1 MTDYIVN
8 FFKGD
13 WLEITGKVVAIVF
26 VAVLFYVC
34 FSYAY
39 KRRLIRAIVLD
50 CVLVAMA
57 LLMCLINVAN
67 AQFYVYIVVALIV
80 LTNVA
85 FFANDF
91 KHDMFKGTWKRT
103 FRNSSIDGYAPN
115 SDQLHKTADEIVKA
129 CLHMS
134 KSDIGALILIGD
146 NIAESI
152 VESGTALDADVTSEL
167 LETVFFPK
175 TPLHDGAVIIN
186 GNRIVA
192 AGCYLPIVQDKDLPR
207 EFGTRHRAAL
217 GVSEINPAVTAI
229 VVSEESGI
237 ISAMRDGKIKR
248 YLDSDTLHDI
258 LVGALH
264 ISDSISEEQLW
275 GVNNY
280 EQQ

>member
-1 MTDYIVN
+1 
-8 FFKGD
+8 
-13 WLEITGKVVAIVF
+13 
-26 VAVLFYVC
+26 
-34 FSYAY
+34 
-39 KRRLIRAIVLD
+39 
-50 CVLVAMA
+50 
-57 LLMCLINVAN
+57 
-67 AQFYVYIVVALIV
+67 
-80 LTNVA
+80 
-85 FFANDF
+85 
-91 KHDMFKGTWKRT
+91 
-103 FRNSSIDGYAPN
+103 
-115 SDQLHKTADEIVKA
+115 
-129 CLHMS
+129 
-134 KSDIGALILIGD
+134 IGD

-192 AGCYLPIVQDKDLPR
+192 ASCYLPIVQDKDLPR

-217 GVSEINPAVTAI
+217 GVSETNPAVTAI